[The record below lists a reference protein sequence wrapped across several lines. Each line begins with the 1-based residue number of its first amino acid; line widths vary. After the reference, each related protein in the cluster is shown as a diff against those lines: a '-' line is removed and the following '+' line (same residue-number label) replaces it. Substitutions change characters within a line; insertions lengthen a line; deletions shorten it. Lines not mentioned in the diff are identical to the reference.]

1 MANIK
6 LETLGGDKRQIR
18 VAFYYDVPVNQQL
31 AGAVDST
38 REPARG
44 TSTNLDAAGKD
55 GLKAGTVYEYV
66 WTFQGAEG
74 KTAAE
79 VKAILEQAWTDLQ
92 SKAAAQYKDRY
103 QYVGVFFDGTNW
115 SI

>member
-1 MANIK
+1 VANIK

-18 VAFYYDVPVNQQL
+18 VAFYYDVPVNLQL

-55 GLKAGTVYEYV
+55 GLKAGTVYEYIYPYRRPD
-66 WTFQGAEG
+66 GH
-74 KTAAE
+74 TAAQ
-79 VKAILEQAWTDLQ
+79 VKADLKQAWTDLQ
-92 SKAAAQYKDRY
+92 QRAADEYKERY